1 MSLRFI
7 TNLIIQYISIV
18 HFIFQMASFPYY
30 DPFMDFSQFPQEE
43 EANFNEEESYDEIP
57 ENIENLN
64 AHPPA
69 MVPMIP
75 SQFTLP
81 PMTES
86 DETDTE
92 PTIAT
97 NEDHCITITDVKNL
111 KPVLYTKTFYDE
123 SMHISKWLTQYTGL
137 IILPLDAIS
146 LIRKP
151 TGKHLKN
158 PNVIV
163 YIQDGPNSS
172 EYEDLNEA
180 VRLIYSK

>member
-1 MSLRFI
+1 
-7 TNLIIQYISIV
+7 
-18 HFIFQMASFPYY
+18 MASFPYY
-30 DPFMDFSQFPQEE
+30 DPFIDFSQFPQEE
-43 EANFNEEESYDEIP
+43 ESYSEIP

-69 MVPMIP
+69 MIPILP

-81 PMTES
+81 PMTSSE
-86 DETDTE
+86 ETDTE
-92 PTIAT
+92 TTVAT

-111 KPVLYTKTFYDE
+111 KTVLYTKTFYDE
-123 SMHISKWLTQYTGL
+123 SMHISKWLQQYQGL

-163 YIQDGPNSS
+163 FIQDGPNSS
-172 EYEDLNEA
+172 EYEELNEA
-180 VRLIYSK
+180 VRLIYNQ